1 MSLYSLSQ
9 QKFIE
14 HLLRTE
20 RFSFNKETSIM
31 KKQLCSR
38 VVNETEYLPS
48 KEGVIDT
55 IWDLREAF
63 GGSDH

>member
-1 MSLYSLSQ
+1 
-9 QKFIE
+9 
-14 HLLRTE
+14 
-20 RFSFNKETSIM
+20 M